1 MSKEM
6 EQRKNNPPQPEGLEK
21 RVFTIEMRAA
31 AEGDPGDAKRTVTGY
46 AAVFNSPSEDMGF
59 IEYIEPG
66 AFRDAITRSDVR
78 ALFNHDPN
86 YILARTASGTLH
98 IAEDDKGLR
107 YQFTIPET
115 TFGNDFAIM
124 LQRGDISQ
132 SSFSF
137 TVKEQEW
144 GENKRSDG
152 TIEYTRRIKKV
163 ERLYDV
169 SPVTYPAYP
178 DTEVALRSLETQQPK
193 TKDQPPTPE
202 TDPRHD
208 LLERKLK
215 KYNHLNDKE

>member
-1 MSKEM
+1 MSKE
-6 EQRKNNPPQPEGLEK
+6 QRKSNPPQPEGLEK

-31 AEGDPGDAKRTVTGY
+31 ADGEAGDAKRTVTGY

-66 AFRDAITRSDVR
+66 AFREAITKSDVR

-86 YILARTASGTLH
+86 YILARTASGTLQ
-98 IAEDDKGLR
+98 IEEDAKGLR

-115 TFGNDFAIM
+115 TFGNDFAVM
-124 LQRGDISQ
+124 LQRGDVSQ

-144 GENKRSDG
+144 ETKKDEAGN
-152 TIEYTRRIKKV
+152 THYTRRIKKV

-178 DTEVALRSLETQQPK
+178 DTEVALRSLESTQKETP
-193 TKDQPPTPE
+193 PE
-202 TDPRHD
+202 TDNQQPETDQNHRAR
-208 LLERKLK
+208 LLEAIERGAK
-215 KYNHLNDKE
+215 